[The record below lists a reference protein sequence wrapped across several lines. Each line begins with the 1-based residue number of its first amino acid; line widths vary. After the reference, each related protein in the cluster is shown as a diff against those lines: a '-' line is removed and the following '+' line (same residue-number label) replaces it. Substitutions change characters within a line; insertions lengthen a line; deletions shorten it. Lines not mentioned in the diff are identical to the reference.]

1 MYPIYEKCIEL
12 GIPVLFHSGVVYFDK
27 HLAHFGSPVYVD
39 QVATDLPE
47 LKIIIAH
54 LGGNYS
60 FEALV
65 IAEKHGNV
73 FMDTAFL
80 PWFCA
85 RSLPHVEPMDLI
97 RRALKF
103 VGPDRIL
110 YACEGLK
117 PEVIQD
123 SDLEP
128 ETIEKVMHGN
138 AEKLLGLN
146 AKG

>member
-1 MYPIYEKCIEL
+1 MNI
-12 GIPVLFHSGVVYFDK
+12 V
-27 HLAHFGSPVYVD
+27 
-39 QVATDLPE
+39 
-47 LKIIIAH
+47 IAH

-65 IAEKHGNV
+65 IAEKHENV

-85 RSLPHVEPMDLI
+85 RSLPQVEPMDLI

-103 VGPDRIL
+103 VGPDHIL

-117 PEVIQD
+117 PEVIQT

-128 ETIEKVMHGN
+128 EVVEKLMHGN
-138 AEKLLGLN
+138 AERLLGLE
-146 AKG
+146 GE